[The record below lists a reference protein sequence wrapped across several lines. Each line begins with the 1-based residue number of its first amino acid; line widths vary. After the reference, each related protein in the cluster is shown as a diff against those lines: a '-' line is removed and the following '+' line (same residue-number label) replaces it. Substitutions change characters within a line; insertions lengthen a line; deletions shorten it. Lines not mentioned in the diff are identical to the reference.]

1 MKRTQLNIEIG
12 EDLLKSLKLLAIEKN
27 VKLNAFVKEIL
38 NEKINA
44 SIKNKLSASQ
54 VSSYRIELNKLTER
68 VENIEKGHKLE
79 N

>member
-38 NEKINA
+38 SEKIDA

-54 VSSYRIELNKLTER
+54 VSTYRVELNKLTER
-68 VENIEKGHKLE
+68 VENIEKGQKLE